1 MAHAKSIN
9 QIIDNNTIMD
19 FADIYPFIVAL
30 LIGALIGTERQRRM
44 IEDKVRGVAGL
55 RTFILIALLGCL
67 CSALAEHYGSGF
79 AIAGM
84 ATFTILAAVGY
95 ATSVSALGRVD
106 FTAAVATVVT
116 FALGMLAGFPDN
128 TLLAVA
134 LSIITTW
141 VLATRSI
148 THRYV
153 EALSETDLLDTLKM
167 GIIALVIYPFLP
179 ETTLDPWGVL
189 NPRQVWLFVVMVSLI
204 GYVGYI
210 LIRILGAERGL
221 GLTGVLGGLVSSTAV
236 ASSMAAEV
244 RENRK
249 ILPSAVFATAIA
261 SCTMF
266 PRILFIV
273 LVVNRELFLALLLPM
288 LLMTLVGFVL
298 SYLLVRK
305 SGSPG
310 KDMNVKDPFRII
322 PALEFGAFFAMVL
335 VISKLASIYF
345 GDAGVYAAGV
355 VSGLAETDAIALTM
369 ASLAGST
376 LTGNVAANTIILATI
391 TNTLVKLTITYV
403 MGTREFGLQM
413 AKIFLPTIL
422 VGLATL
428 ILI

>member
-1 MAHAKSIN
+1 
-9 QIIDNNTIMD
+9 MD
-19 FADIYPFIVAL
+19 FADIYPFLIAM

-55 RTFILIALLGCL
+55 RTFILIALFGSL
-67 CSALAEHYGSGF
+67 CSALAQHYGSGF

-84 ATFTILAAVGY
+84 AAFTILASVGY

-116 FALGMLAGFPDN
+116 FALGMLAGFPESS
-128 TLLAVA
+128 LLAVA

-141 VLATRSI
+141 ILATRTI

-167 GIIALVIYPFLP
+167 GIIALVVYPFLP
-179 ETTLDPWGVL
+179 AEPLGPWGVL

-210 LIRILGAERGL
+210 LIRILGTERGL
-221 GLTGVLGGLVSSTAV
+221 GLTGILGGLVSSTAV

-244 RENRK
+244 RESRQ
-249 ILPSAVFATAIA
+249 IMPAAVFATAIA
-261 SCTMF
+261 SSTMF
-266 PRILFIV
+266 LRILFIV
-273 LVVNRELFLALLLPM
+273 LVVNRELFFALLPPL
-288 LLMTLVGFVL
+288 LLMTLVGFAL

-305 SGSPG
+305 SSSPG

-322 PALEFGAFFAMVL
+322 PALEFGAFFAIVL
-335 VISKLASIYF
+335 VISKLASLYF
-345 GDAGVYAAGV
+345 GEAGIYAAGV

-376 LTGNVAANTIILATI
+376 LTSHVATTTIILAAV

-413 AKIFLPTIL
+413 AKIFLPIIL

-428 ILI
+428 LFI

>member
-1 MAHAKSIN
+1 
-9 QIIDNNTIMD
+9 MD
-19 FADIYPFIVAL
+19 FADIYPFLIAL

-141 VLATRSI
+141 VLATRTI

-273 LVVNRELFLALLLPM
+273 LVVNRELFLALLPPM
-288 LLMTLVGFVL
+288 LLMTLVGFFL

-322 PALEFGAFFAMVL
+322 PALEFGAFFALVL

-422 VGLATL
+422 VGLAAL

>member
-67 CSALAEHYGSGF
+67 CSALAQHYGSGF
-79 AIAGM
+79 AIASM
-84 ATFTILAAVGY
+84 ATFTILVSVGY

-322 PALEFGAFFAMVL
+322 PALEFGAFFALVL